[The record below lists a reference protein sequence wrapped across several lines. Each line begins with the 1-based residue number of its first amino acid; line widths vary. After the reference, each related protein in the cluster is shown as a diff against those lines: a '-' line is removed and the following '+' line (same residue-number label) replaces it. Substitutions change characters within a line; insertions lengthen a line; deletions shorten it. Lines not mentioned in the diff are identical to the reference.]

1 MVFFL
6 LLSLLY
12 NNCSQM
18 KNEVQGARFSA
29 FIISFSCN
37 FFLPFCGKREVSV
50 SVFAFPNFFCV
61 TFLGVGEARWLWRK
75 TGRKSNKERR
85 RRTTLERM
93 INLFDLITKIWT
105 MATFFIACTNLNV
118 MKLTHYWKKIFHK
131 LHQRQWY
138 RKSESESW
146 NNEKR
151 MWGYFRSGR
160 RGNEKHYQVKSEN
173 IIWNNFGRND
183 Y

>member
-1 MVFFL
+1 MGQCYLHLWWYFFSFL
-6 LLSLLY
+6 VYCTTTVHKWRMRSRG
-12 NNCSQM
+12 
-18 KNEVQGARFSA
+18 QGFQRWLFH
-29 FIISFSCN
+29 
-37 FFLPFCGKREVSV
+37 FL
-50 SVFAFPNFFCV
+50 VFAFPNFLCV

-85 RRTTLERM
+85 RRTTSERM

-151 MWGYFRSGR
+151 MWGYFRPGG